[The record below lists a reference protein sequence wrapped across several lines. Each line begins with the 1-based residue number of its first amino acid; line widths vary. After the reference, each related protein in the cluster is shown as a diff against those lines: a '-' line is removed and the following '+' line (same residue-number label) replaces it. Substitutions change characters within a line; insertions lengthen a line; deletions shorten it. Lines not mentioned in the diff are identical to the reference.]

1 MKTKHILFTIAL
13 FLSIAFMNA
22 QDKYEFMIIEYST
35 LVVPKISVS
44 IDEVEFI
51 EKVIKLPKEENEV
64 SNAKPFLQKIKEYQE
79 QNWEV
84 MSINSTYKNGSPS
97 HFAHLRKKIK

>member
-1 MKTKHILFTIAL
+1 MKTKQLLFTIGLL
-13 FLSIAFMNA
+13 FSIAFMNA

-35 LVVPKISVS
+35 LVVPKISIS
-44 IDEVEFI
+44 IDGVEFI
-51 EKVIKLPKEENEV
+51 EKIIKLPKEENEV
-64 SNAKPFLQKIKEYQE
+64 SNAKPFLQKIKEYQD

-84 MSINSTYKNGSPS
+84 MSINSTYKNASPA